1 VGNYSVFP
9 NGTSDPNLT
18 IGGLA
23 IGGLLLVG
31 LWRLIVSIRDAPS
44 TPDPWSAEISESLE
58 HPDAAPI
65 CHRCLTAY
73 SNDSWF
79 CKHCGTAVGPY
90 NNWMPYVCVFSQ
102 GEILR
107 NGVTDKIRTSPLI
120 ILGYLFY
127 SIGNYFIFAPIY
139 WFFFFKNLKR
149 LKQEKLNELRIAAK

>member
-1 VGNYSVFP
+1 VENYAMLP
-9 NGTSDPNLT
+9 NGPSDPNLT
-18 IGGLA
+18 LDELFIGGFV
-23 IGGLLLVG
+23 LVG

-44 TPDPWSAEISESLE
+44 TPDPWGTEIAESLE
-58 HPDAAPI
+58 EPDATPI

-79 CKHCGTAVGPY
+79 CKDCGTAVGPY

-127 SIGNYFIFAPIY
+127 SLGNYFIFAPIY

-149 LKQEKLNELRIAAK
+149 LRHANLNELRIAVK